1 MAVARRFRH
10 IPQHPQ
16 PVLDGPLPIR
26 RQLLP
31 LGQHIIPQVTLL
43 IRREP
48 LPILCRTFHIL
59 LFLRRQLVELS
70 LIFRQ
75 AAPLLRT
82 HIPQTLLHVRRG
94 RGWRGLPIR
103 SLRPIVSVSSAIVIR
118 ARIRIAT
125 LTIVVCSPAV
135 RRRRLPIGITTS
147 R

>member
-1 MAVARRFRH
+1 MPVARRFRH

-59 LFLRRQLVELS
+59 LFLRWQLVELS

-94 RGWRGLPIR
+94 RGWRLLPIR
-103 SLRPIVSVSSAIVIR
+103 TLRTIIPVDSAVFR
-118 ARIRIAT
+118 SAPIRIAT

-135 RRRRLPIGITTS
+135 RIRRLPIGITAP